1 MGQIEDVIK
10 LTRKIEFLLDK
21 AGASGRGLHEKVSSI
36 KSDLDK
42 STIKKLR
49 WIATMR
55 NKIVHEHNFSIDNM
69 DRFKESCSIVIDK
82 LESLIKS
89 KKKDGI
95 ISKIL
100 RILLDKIIKRI
111 T

>member
-1 MGQIEDVIK
+1 
-10 LTRKIEFLLDK
+10 
-21 AGASGRGLHEKVSSI
+21 
-36 KSDLDK
+36 
-42 STIKKLR
+42 
-49 WIATMR
+49 
-55 NKIVHEHNFSIDNM
+55 M